1 MNKNYFTGFG
11 NMVDSEAFE
20 AFIDALPHGS
30 GVDYDWSGHMPAN
43 GRYVYFSNGYHVM
56 NEAGFYVGRQD
67 FTIRI
72 PADIFQKMI
81 EIMDIPSVH
90 WKYDKATMDKEIV
103 SLRRLLSDS
112 FTLQFNNGRYL
123 ADYYMLRD
131 YLEDT
136 IAYAL
141 QEVTNNLN

>member
-11 NMVDSEAFE
+11 NMVDSTAFE

-56 NEAGFYVGRQD
+56 NDYGMYVGRQD
-67 FTIRI
+67 FSIVLS
-72 PADIFQKMI
+72 ADIFSAMI
-81 EIMDIPSVH
+81 ECLDQAMRWQYEPAKDQAMN
-90 WKYDKATMDKEIV
+90 KAKV
-103 SLRRLLSDS
+103 LAAVLSDN

-131 YLEDT
+131 HLEDT

-141 QEVTNNLN
+141 QEVGN